1 MANLKSLPR
10 FEIPTQKTLSSE
22 IHLYGKSISG
32 HMLLPAR
39 DTAFILTVA
48 LTITTSP
55 IVLYIQLA
63 LLILLVTVEYGV
75 SFDVPLSMLA
85 ESYFEPMLISIRIN
99 LSLRDLL
106 SAFALSRMS
115 TSSDE

>member
-32 HMLLPAR
+32 HMLLPPR

-48 LTITTSP
+48 LTITMSP
-55 IVLYIQLA
+55 IVLYVQFA
-63 LLILLVTVEYGV
+63 LLILSVTVEYGV
-75 SFDVPLSMLA
+75 SVDVPLSIFD
-85 ESYFEPMLISIRIN
+85 ESYLVAKAV
-99 LSLRDLL
+99 L
-106 SAFALSRMS
+106 SAFTSRAL
-115 TSSDE
+115 